1 MPNTQILKLTGGL
14 IARDSDVILEN
25 ISFEV
30 NEGECVVLRGPNG
43 SGKSTLLLALAG
55 EKFLKAGELEFY
67 GRPRNT
73 LSNLELAKIRA
84 VMLQADDAID
94 QLRVSDVLEIASG
107 VQTPNDSIS
116 DFISA
121 MVPAELRA
129 NQIGNLSV
137 GQRAK
142 VFLAASVIQGSKLI
156 LLDEPTAALD
166 DAATEILAKFIADF
180 VGLGNSILVATHD
193 ERISKIANRTFLIT
207 NEKLL
212 EAS

>member
-14 IARDSDVILEN
+14 ITRDSDPILEN
-25 ISFEV
+25 VSLEIT
-30 NEGECVVLRGPNG
+30 EGECVVLRGPNG

-55 EKFLKAGELEFY
+55 EKFLKSGELEFY

-73 LSNLELAKIRA
+73 LSILELAKIRA

-107 VQTPNDSIS
+107 VQAPHDSIS
-116 DFISA
+116 EFISA
-121 MVPAELRA
+121 MVPGELLA

-142 VFLAASVIQGSKLI
+142 VFLAASVMQGSKLI

-166 DAATEILAKFIADF
+166 DAATEILAKFISDF
-180 VGLGNSILVATHD
+180 VARGNSILVATHD
-193 ERISKIANRTFLIT
+193 ERISKIANRTMQIT
-207 NEKLL
+207 LEKTLVI
-212 EAS
+212 A